1 VVKRLVGAGALIA
14 ILATS
19 VAAQPQPQ
27 PAPPPQPQ
35 PQPQQPAAPPQW
47 YRFTLV
53 DGRVLDV
60 QIVGG
65 DAASYHIQTGGQ
77 VYSIPRANVASS
89 IALAAPT
96 AYAPPP
102 TAYAPPAPMMPSDD
116 RNFIQRNRRAAG
128 WAYLGSM
135 YLLTAGI
142 ALARRDSDS
151 DATTGLIPVVGP
163 MIWAGIN
170 DEDKLMEDGWDWL
183 AATDTLMQGIGV
195 YLILTGDQDEPGQP
209 KYTLAPLARNGAHG
223 LSFSGR
229 F

>member
-1 VVKRLVGAGALIA
+1 MVKRLVTAAALFT

-19 VAAQPQPQ
+19 AVVNAQP
-27 PAPPPQPQ
+27 APQPQ
-35 PQPQQPAAPPQW
+35 PQPSAAAPW

-65 DAASYHIQTGGQ
+65 DAASYHIQTGGA

-102 TAYAPPAPMMPSDD
+102 TAYAPPPAAPADD

-128 WAYLGSM
+128 WMYLGSM

-142 ALARRDSDS
+142 ALARTDNDS
-151 DATTGLIPVVGP
+151 DAKTGLIPVVGP

-170 DEDKLMEDGWDWL
+170 DEDKLFEDGWDWL
-183 AATDTLMQGIGV
+183 AAGDTLMQGLGV
-195 YLILTGDQDEPGQP
+195 YLILTGGDQGGPGQP
-209 KYTLAPLARNGAHG
+209 QYTLAPLARNGAHG
-223 LSFSGR
+223 VSLSGR